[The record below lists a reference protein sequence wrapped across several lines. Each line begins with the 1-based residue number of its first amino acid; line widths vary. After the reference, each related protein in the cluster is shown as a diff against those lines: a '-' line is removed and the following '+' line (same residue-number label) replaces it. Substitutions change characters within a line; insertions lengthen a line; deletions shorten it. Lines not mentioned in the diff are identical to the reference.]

1 MLDSLLAIYIINS
14 QPNFK
19 ALTTEMRDLTLQ
31 QKIMIAELV
40 LLFIIPFLPNSVLLL
55 TDNLIVRTILM
66 GFVLASSLYGPYV
79 LLLSFIVVLAIFGLR
94 NNIKIN
100 RIVPTYMSPPPD
112 IPDEPEVEIE
122 PVQESSLEKPVE
134 QSYEYSPQDDTGTN
148 SFSPVDISI
157 NEKVVMP
164 SVKSDGMAGGIF

>member
-1 MLDSLLAIYIINS
+1 LATYIINS

-19 ALTTEMRDLTLQ
+19 ALTTEMRALTLQ
-31 QKIMIAELV
+31 QKIMIAELL

-100 RIVPTYMSPPPD
+100 RIVPPSVSSLPD
-112 IPDEPEVEIE
+112 ISVENKIE
-122 PVQESSLEKPVE
+122 PVPVQEASLEKPIE
-134 QSYEYSPQDDTGTN
+134 RSYEFGPQDDTGDN
-148 SFSPVDISI
+148 SFAPVDISI
-157 NEKVVMP
+157 NQKVVMP
-164 SVKSDGMAGGIF
+164 SVKPDGMAGGLFPNPP